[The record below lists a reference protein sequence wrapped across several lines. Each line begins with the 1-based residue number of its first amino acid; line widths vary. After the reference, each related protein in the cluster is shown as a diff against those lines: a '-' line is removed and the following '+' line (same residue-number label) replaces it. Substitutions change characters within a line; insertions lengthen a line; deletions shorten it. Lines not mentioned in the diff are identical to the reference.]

1 MKREINLISDTITRP
16 TPGMLR
22 HMMNAEVGDDVFGAD
37 PTARALQEKV
47 ANMFDMEAALFFPSG
62 TMANQ
67 TAIKLHTQPG
77 EQLICDKWAHVY
89 NYEGGG
95 AAFNSGVSCKLI
107 DGHRGMFTA
116 EQVEQSINPP
126 HDYHQARTGM
136 VAVENTTNKG
146 GGACWSFKELK
157 RIEKVCR
164 EHGLAYHL
172 DGARLFN
179 ALVEKQQNPKDYG
192 EIFDTISVCL
202 SKGLGTPVGSVLL
215 SDKKTIERAV
225 RIRKLFGG
233 AMRQI
238 GYLAAAGIYA
248 LDNHVERLSEDHRK
262 ARLLGKALESCSYV
276 QKVEPID
283 TNIVIFNLREEVD
296 ESAFM
301 RMMSEKNI
309 LMISMGQGKLR
320 LVTHLDFTDEMLEVV
335 LNELNQI
342 EVEQLRPQLH
352 K

>member
-1 MKREINLISDTITRP
+1 MRQEINLISDTITRP
-16 TPGMLR
+16 TPGMLEA
-22 HMMNAEVGDDVFGAD
+22 MMQAEVGDDVFGAD
-37 PTARALQEKV
+37 PTAQRLQEKI
-47 ANMFDMEAALFFPSG
+47 ANLFGMESALFFPSG

-77 EQLICDKWAHVY
+77 EQMICDKWAHVY

-95 AAFNSGVSCKLI
+95 ASFNSGVSCKLV

-116 EQVEQSINPP
+116 DQVEASINPP
-126 HDYHQARTGM
+126 HDYHQAPTRL

-146 GGACWSFKELK
+146 GGACWSFDELK

-164 EHGLAYHL
+164 KHGLGYHL

-179 ALVEKQQNPKDYG
+179 ALVEKGEDPMIYG
-192 EIFDTISVCL
+192 KVFDTISVCL

-215 SDKKTIERAV
+215 SDEKTIRRAI

-233 AMRQI
+233 AMRQV

-248 LDNHVERLSEDHRK
+248 LDNHVDRLAEDHRR
-262 ARLLGKALESCSYV
+262 ARLLGQTLESCSYV
-276 QKVEPID
+276 RKVEPID
-283 TNIVIFNLREEVD
+283 TNIVIFNLEDDVD
-296 ESAFM
+296 EAAFLKA
-301 RMMSEKNI
+301 MSDKNI
-309 LMISMGQGKLR
+309 LMITMGQGKLR
-320 LVTHLDFTDEMLEVV
+320 LVTHLDFTDDMLEVV
-335 LNELNQI
+335 LKELK
-342 EVEQLRPQLH
+342 ELEKEQLQTEL

>member
-1 MKREINLISDTITRP
+1 MRQEINLISDTITRP
-16 TPGMLR
+16 TPGMLEA
-22 HMMNAEVGDDVFGAD
+22 MMQAEVGDDVFGAD
-37 PTARALQEKV
+37 PTAQRLQEKI
-47 ANMFDMEAALFFPSG
+47 ADLFGMESALFFPSG

-77 EQLICDKWAHVY
+77 EQMICDKWAHVY

-95 AAFNSGVSCKLI
+95 ASFNSGVSCKLV

-116 EQVEQSINPP
+116 EQVEASINPP
-126 HDYHQARTGM
+126 HDYHQAQTRL

-146 GGACWSFKELK
+146 GGACWSFDELK

-164 EHGLAYHL
+164 KHGLSYHL

-179 ALVEKQQNPKDYG
+179 ALVEKGEDPKIYG
-192 EIFDTISVCL
+192 KVFDTISVCL

-215 SDKKTIERAV
+215 SDEKTIGRAI

-233 AMRQI
+233 AMRQV

-248 LDNHVERLSEDHRK
+248 LDNHVDRLSEDHRR
-262 ARLLGKALESCSYV
+262 ARLLGQTLESCSYV
-276 QKVEPID
+276 RKVEPID
-283 TNIVIFNLREEVD
+283 TNIVIFNLEDDVD
-296 ESAFM
+296 EAAFLKA
-301 RMMSEKNI
+301 MSDKNI
-309 LMISMGQGKLR
+309 LMITMGQGKLR
-320 LVTHLDFTDEMLEVV
+320 LVTHLDFNDDMLEVV
-335 LNELNQI
+335 LKELK
-342 EVEQLRPQLH
+342 ELEKEQLQAEL

>member
-1 MKREINLISDTITRP
+1 MRQEINLISDTITRP
-16 TPGMLR
+16 TPGMLEA
-22 HMMNAEVGDDVFGAD
+22 MMQAEVGDDVFGAD
-37 PTARALQEKV
+37 PTAQRLQEKI
-47 ANMFDMEAALFFPSG
+47 ANLFGMESALFFPSG

-77 EQLICDKWAHVY
+77 EQMICDKWAHVY

-95 AAFNSGVSCKLI
+95 ASFNSGVSCKLV

-116 EQVEQSINPP
+116 EQVEASINPP
-126 HDYHQARTGM
+126 HDYHQAPTRL

-146 GGACWSFKELK
+146 GGACWSFDELK

-164 EHGLAYHL
+164 KHGLSYHL

-179 ALVEKQQNPKDYG
+179 ALVEKGEDPKIYG
-192 EIFDTISVCL
+192 KVFDTISVCL

-215 SDKKTIERAV
+215 SDEKTIGRAI

-233 AMRQI
+233 AMRQV

-248 LDNHVERLSEDHRK
+248 LDNHVDRLAEDHRR
-262 ARLLGKALESCSYV
+262 ARLLGQTLESCSYV
-276 QKVEPID
+276 RKVEPID
-283 TNIVIFNLREEVD
+283 TNIVIFNLEDDVD
-296 ESAFM
+296 EAAFLKA
-301 RMMSEKNI
+301 MSDKNI
-309 LMISMGQGKLR
+309 LMITMGQGKLR
-320 LVTHLDFTDEMLEVV
+320 LVTHLDFTDDMLEVV
-335 LNELNQI
+335 LKELKELEKEQI
-342 EVEQLRPQLH
+342 QPEL

>member
-1 MKREINLISDTITRP
+1 MRQEINLISDTITRP
-16 TPGMLR
+16 TPGMLEA
-22 HMMNAEVGDDVFGAD
+22 MMQAEVGDDVFGAD
-37 PTARALQEKV
+37 PTAQRLQEKI
-47 ANMFDMEAALFFPSG
+47 ANLFGMESALFFPSG

-77 EQLICDKWAHVY
+77 EQMICDKWAHVY

-95 AAFNSGVSCKLI
+95 ASFNSGVSCKLV

-116 EQVEQSINPP
+116 EQVEASINPP
-126 HDYHQARTGM
+126 HDYHQAQTRL

-146 GGACWSFKELK
+146 GGACWSFDELK

-164 EHGLAYHL
+164 KHGLSYHL

-179 ALVEKQQNPKDYG
+179 ALVEKGEDPKIYG
-192 EIFDTISVCL
+192 KVFDTISVCL

-215 SDKKTIERAV
+215 SDEKTIRRAI

-233 AMRQI
+233 AMRQV

-248 LDNHVERLSEDHRK
+248 LDNHVDRLSEDHRR
-262 ARLLGKALESCSYV
+262 ARLLGQTLDSCSYIR
-276 QKVEPID
+276 KVEPID
-283 TNIVIFNLREEVD
+283 TNIVIFNLEDDVD
-296 ESAFM
+296 EAAFLKA
-301 RMMSEKNI
+301 MSDKNI
-309 LMISMGQGKLR
+309 LMITMGQGKLR
-320 LVTHLDFTDEMLEVV
+320 LVTHLDFTDDMLEVV
-335 LNELNQI
+335 LKELK
-342 EVEQLRPQLH
+342 ELEKEQLQPEL

>member
-1 MKREINLISDTITRP
+1 MRQEINLISDTITRP
-16 TPGMLR
+16 TAGMLEA
-22 HMMNAEVGDDVFGAD
+22 MMQAEVGDDVFGAD
-37 PTARALQEKV
+37 PTAQRLQEKI
-47 ANMFDMEAALFFPSG
+47 ANLFGMESALFFPSG

-77 EQLICDKWAHVY
+77 EQMICDKWAHVY

-95 AAFNSGVSCKLI
+95 ASFNSGVSCKLI

-116 EQVEQSINPP
+116 EQVEASINPP
-126 HDYHQARTGM
+126 HDYHQAQTRL

-146 GGACWSFKELK
+146 GGACWSFDELK

-164 EHGLAYHL
+164 KHGFGYHL

-179 ALVEKQQNPKDYG
+179 ALIEKGEDPRAYG
-192 EIFDTISVCL
+192 KVFDTISVCL

-215 SDKKTIERAV
+215 SDEKTIRRAI

-233 AMRQI
+233 AMRQV

-248 LDNHVERLSEDHRK
+248 LDNHVDRLSEDHRR
-262 ARLLGKALESCSYV
+262 ARLLGQTLESCSYV
-276 QKVEPID
+276 RKVEPID
-283 TNIVIFNLREEVD
+283 TNIVIFNLEDDVD
-296 ESAFM
+296 EAAFLKA
-301 RMMSEKNI
+301 MSDKSI
-309 LMISMGQGKLR
+309 LMITMGQGKLR
-320 LVTHLDFTDEMLEVV
+320 LVTHLDFTDDMLEVV
-335 LNELNQI
+335 LKELK
-342 EVEQLRPQLH
+342 ELEKEQLQPEL

>member
-1 MKREINLISDTITRP
+1 
-16 TPGMLR
+16 
-22 HMMNAEVGDDVFGAD
+22 
-37 PTARALQEKV
+37 
-47 ANMFDMEAALFFPSG
+47 
-62 TMANQ
+62 
-67 TAIKLHTQPG
+67 
-77 EQLICDKWAHVY
+77 
-89 NYEGGG
+89 
-95 AAFNSGVSCKLI
+95 
-107 DGHRGMFTA
+107 MFTA
-116 EQVEQSINPP
+116 EQVVQSINPP

-283 TNIVIFNLREEVD
+283 TNIVIFNLREEID

-309 LMISMGQGKLR
+309 LIISMGQGKLR